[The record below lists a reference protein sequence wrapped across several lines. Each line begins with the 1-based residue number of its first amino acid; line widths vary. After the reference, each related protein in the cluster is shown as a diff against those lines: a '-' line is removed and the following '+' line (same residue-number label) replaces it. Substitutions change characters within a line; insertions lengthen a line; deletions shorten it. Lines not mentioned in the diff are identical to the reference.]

1 MNTKLSIVKAYNKKD
16 NLIVLADK
24 SNLSWAKELL
34 NSEEVQ
40 YLRAAL
46 KKDITNVVFPK
57 ASSIILVQV
66 LNSNGTYDEQR
77 EEARIFGSEALHK
90 LEAHKTKK
98 VTVVNKRKQNH
109 VLDFIEGMVLA
120 NYQFLK
126 YFSDKKEKKHHLQ
139 AIQVLKD
146 IAPASELK
154 NLMSSCAAVYVARD
168 LVNEPLSYLTA
179 AQLSLDIKK
188 LGKECGF
195 KVTVFDE
202 KKIKQLKMGGI
213 IAVNAGSFTP
223 PRFNIL
229 EYKPSKKAKNSK
241 PIVLVGKGIVYDTG
255 GLSLKPTANSMDRMK
270 ADMGGAASV
279 VGTFVAIAKAK
290 LPLHVIGLIPAT
302 DNRPGNNA
310 YAPGDVIK
318 MYNGSTVEVLNT
330 DAEGR
335 MVLADAL
342 HYAKKYKPELVL
354 DFATLTGAAVR
365 SVGTEGI
372 SMMANAKE
380 SVKTKIKKSGF
391 SVHERIIEF
400 PLWKE
405 YGEQMKSNIADLK
418 NLGGPYAGH
427 ITAAKFLEHFTDK
440 KYPWV
445 HFDIAGHAYLT
456 RANAYRP
463 KEGTGAGVRL
473 MFDFLKNY

>member
-1 MNTKLSIVKAYNKKD
+1 MNTKLSSVKAYNKKD
-16 NLIVLADK
+16 NLVVLSDK

-34 NSEEVQ
+34 NPEEIQ
-40 YLRAAL
+40 YLKAAV
-46 KKDITNVVFPK
+46 KKDIFSILFPK
-57 ASSIILVQV
+57 ASSIILVQI
-66 LNSNGTYDEQR
+66 LHASGNKDEQR
-77 EEARIFGSEALHK
+77 EEARISGCEALHK
-90 LEAHKTKK
+90 LEQHKAKK

-109 VLDFIEGMVLA
+109 VLDFIEGMVLT

-126 YFSDKKEKKHHLQ
+126 YFSDKKEKKHHLTS
-139 AIQVLKD
+139 IQVTKD

-154 NLMSSCAAVYVARD
+154 DLMSTCEAVYVARD

-188 LGKECGF
+188 LGKEAGF

-202 KKIKQLKMGGI
+202 KKIKALKMGGI

-229 EYKPSKKAKNSK
+229 EYKPSKKAKNAK

-255 GLSLKPTANSMDRMK
+255 GLSLKSTANSMDRMK

-318 MYNGSTVEVLNT
+318 MYDGSTVEVLNT

-372 SMMANAKE
+372 SMMANAGEPIKN
-380 SVKTKIKKSGF
+380 KIKESGF

-427 ITAAKFLEHFTDK
+427 ITAAKFLEHFTGK
-440 KYPWV
+440 EYPWV
-445 HFDIAGHAYLT
+445 HFDIAGHAYYT
-456 RANAYRP
+456 RPNAYRP

>member
-1 MNTKLSIVKAYNKKD
+1 MNTKLTSVKAYNKKD
-16 NLIVLADK
+16 NLIVLTDK
-24 SNLSWAKELL
+24 TNLSWAKDLL
-34 NSEEVQ
+34 SKEEVQ
-40 YLRAAL
+40 YLKSAL
-46 KKDITNVVFPK
+46 KKDIYNVVFPK
-57 ASSIILVQV
+57 ASNIILVQA
-66 LNSNGTYDEQR
+66 LNAAGTNDEQR
-77 EEARIFGSEALHK
+77 EEARIFGAEALHK
-90 LEAHKTKK
+90 LEQHKTKK
-98 VTVVNKRKQNH
+98 VTIVNNRKQNH

-126 YFSDKKEKKHHLQ
+126 YFSDKKEKKHHLES
-139 AIQVLKD
+139 IQVTKE

-154 NLMSSCAAVYVARD
+154 NLMSTCEAVCVARD

-188 LGKECGF
+188 LGKDAGF

-202 KKIKQLKMGGI
+202 KKIKALKMGGI

-229 EYKPSKKAKNSK
+229 EYKPSKKAKNAK

-255 GLSLKPTANSMDRMK
+255 GLSLKGTANSMDRMK

-318 MYNGSTVEVLNT
+318 MYDGSTVEVLNT

-372 SMMANAKE
+372 SMMANASE
-380 SVKTKIKKSGF
+380 AVKNKIKKSGF

-427 ITAAKFLEHFTDK
+427 ITAAKFLEHFTGK
-440 KYPWV
+440 EYPWV

>member
-1 MNTKLSIVKAYNKKD
+1 MSTKVSSIKAVNKKD
-16 NLIVLADK
+16 NLIVLTEK
-24 SNLSWAKELL
+24 SNLKWASDFLNKE
-34 NSEEVQ
+34 ETQ
-40 YLRAAL
+40 YL
-46 KKDITNVVFPK
+46 KKAIKEEIFQVIFPK
-57 ASSIILVQV
+57 ASSLIIVQV
-66 LNSNGTYDEQR
+66 LKSSGNEEEQR
-77 EEARIFGSEALHK
+77 EDARIAGAELLHK
-90 LEAHKTKK
+90 LDNCK
-98 VTVVNKRKQNH
+98 VKSVSVVNMRKSNH
-109 VLDFIEGMVLA
+109 VQDFIEGLILT

-126 YFSDKKEKKHHLQ
+126 YFSDKKDKVHHL
-139 AIQVLKD
+139 ASIKVMHDAVSPAALK
-146 IAPASELK
+146 EL
-154 NLMSSCAAVYVARD
+154 LATSDGVFSARD

-188 LGKECGF
+188 LGKEAGF

-202 KKIKQLKMGGI
+202 KKIKQMKMGGI
-213 IAVNAGSFTP
+213 IAVNRGSFTP

-229 EYKPSKKAKNSK
+229 EYKPTGKAKNNK

-279 VGTFVAIAKAK
+279 VGTFVAVAKAK
-290 LPLHVIGLIPAT
+290 LPIHIIGLIPAT

-310 YAPGDVIK
+310 YVPGDVIK
-318 MYNGSTVEVLNT
+318 MFDGSTVEVLNT

-342 HYAKKYKPELVL
+342 HYAKRYKPELVI

-372 SMMANAKE
+372 SMMATASE
-380 SVKTKIKKSGF
+380 GIKNKLKGSGF
-391 SVHERIIEF
+391 NVHERIIEF

-405 YGEQMKSNIADLK
+405 YGEYIKSNIADIK

-427 ITAAKFLEHFTDK
+427 ITAAKFLEHFTAK
-440 KYPWV
+440 AYPWV

-456 RANAYRP
+456 KPNAYRP

>member
-1 MNTKLSIVKAYNKKD
+1 MNTRISIVNKHSKKD
-16 NLIVLADK
+16 NLVVLAEK
-24 SNLSWAKELL
+24 SKLQWASEVLNKEEI
-34 NSEEVQ
+34 S
-40 YLRAAL
+40 YLKSAI
-46 KKDITNVVFPK
+46 KKDVHQVVFPK
-57 ASSIILVQV
+57 GEQLIVVQV
-66 LNSNGTYDEQR
+66 LNTKGTNDELR
-77 EEARIFGSEALHK
+77 EEARIFGAEILHR
-90 LEAHKTKK
+90 LEQYKTKS
-98 VTVVNKRKQNH
+98 VTILNKRKHNH
-109 VLDFIEGMVLA
+109 VLDFIEGMVLT

-126 YFSDKKEKKHHLQ
+126 YFSDKKEKQYHLN
-139 AIQVLKD
+139 AIKITSD
-146 IAPASELK
+146 IAPAKDIKEL
-154 NLMSSCAAVYVARD
+154 MATCHAVYVARD

-179 AQLSLDIKK
+179 AQMSLDIKK
-188 LGKECGF
+188 LGKAHGF

-202 KKIKQLKMGGI
+202 KKIKAMKMGGI
-213 IAVNAGSFTP
+213 IAVNRGSFTP

-255 GLSLKPTANSMDRMK
+255 GLSLKSTANSMDRMK

-279 VGTFVAIAKAK
+279 VGTFVAVAKAK
-290 LPLHVIGLIPAT
+290 LPIHIIGLIPAT

-318 MYNGSTVEVLNT
+318 MFDGSTVEVLNT

-372 SMMANAKE
+372 SMMANANE
-380 SVKTKIKKSGF
+380 SIKSKIMKSGF
-391 SVHERIIEF
+391 SVHERIVEF

-427 ITAAKFLEHFTDK
+427 ITAAKFLEHFTAHE
-440 KYPWV
+440 YPWV
-445 HFDIAGHAYLT
+445 HFDIAGHAFLT
-456 RANAYRP
+456 RSNAYRP
-463 KEGTGAGVRL
+463 KDGTGVGVRL
-473 MFDFLKNY
+473 MFDFLNNY

>member
-1 MNTKLSIVKAYNKKD
+1 MNTKLSSVKAYNKKD
-16 NLIVLADK
+16 NLIVLTDK
-24 SNLSWAKELL
+24 SNLSWAKDLL
-34 NSEEVQ
+34 SKDEVQ
-40 YLRAAL
+40 YLKSAL
-46 KKDITNVVFPK
+46 KKDILNVVFPK
-57 ASSIILVQV
+57 ANNIIVVQA
-66 LNSNGTYDEQR
+66 LNSAGTHDEQR
-77 EEARIFGSEALHK
+77 EEARIFGSEALNK
-90 LEAHKTKK
+90 LEQHKTKK
-98 VTVVNKRKQNH
+98 VTIVNKRKQNH
-109 VLDFIEGMVLA
+109 VLDFIEGIVLA

-126 YFSDKKEKKHHLQ
+126 YFSDKKEKKHHLES
-139 AIQVLKD
+139 IQVTSD
-146 IAPASELK
+146 IAPASELR
-154 NLMSSCAAVYVARD
+154 NLMSTCEAVCVGRD

-188 LGKECGF
+188 LGKSAGF

-202 KKIKQLKMGGI
+202 KKIKALKMGGLL
-213 IAVNAGSFTP
+213 AVNAGSFTP

-229 EYKPSKKAKNSK
+229 EYKPKKKAKN
-241 PIVLVGKGIVYDTG
+241 TG

-290 LPLHVIGLIPAT
+290 LPIHVIGLIPAT

-318 MYNGSTVEVLNT
+318 MYDGSTVEVLNT

-335 MVLADAL
+335 MILADAL
-342 HYAKKYKPELVL
+342 HYAKRYKPELVL

-372 SMMANAKE
+372 SMMANASEAIKN
-380 SVKTKIKKSGF
+380 KIKKSGF

-427 ITAAKFLEHFTDK
+427 ITAAKFLEHFTGK
-440 KYPWV
+440 EYPWV

>member
-1 MNTKLSIVKAYNKKD
+1 MNTKVSIIKTVNIKD
-16 NLIVLADK
+16 NLIVLTEK
-24 SNLSWAKELL
+24 SNLKWASEFLNKE
-34 NSEEVQ
+34 EIQ
-40 YLRAAL
+40 YLNKAVKR
-46 KKDITNVVFPK
+46 DVCQIIFPK
-57 ASSIILVQV
+57 ADKLIAIQV
-66 LNSNGTYDEQR
+66 LKSSKDENEQR
-77 EEARIFGSEALHK
+77 EDARLAGAEMLHK
-90 LEAHKTKK
+90 LDNAK
-98 VTVVNKRKQNH
+98 VKSISIVNRCKVNH
-109 VLDFIEGMVLA
+109 VLDFAEGLILT

-126 YFSDKKEKKHHLQ
+126 YLSDKKDRAHHLTSIKLIGDKVS
-139 AIQVLKD
+139 AAALK
-146 IAPASELK
+146 ELFAT
-154 NLMSSCAAVYVARD
+154 CEAVYTARD

-188 LGKECGF
+188 LGKDCGF

-213 IAVNAGSFTP
+213 IAVNRGSFTP

-229 EYKPSKKAKNSK
+229 EYKPSGKTKNAK
-241 PIVLVGKGIVYDTG
+241 PIVMVGKGIVYDTG
-255 GLSLKPTANSMDRMK
+255 GLSLKPTANSMDFMK

-279 VGTFVAIAKAK
+279 IGTFVAVSKAK
-290 LPLHVIGLIPAT
+290 LPIHLIGLIPST

-310 YAPGDVIK
+310 YVPGDVIK

-342 HYAKKYKPELVL
+342 HYAKKYKPELVI

-365 SVGTEGI
+365 SIGPEGI
-372 SMMANAKE
+372 SMMANASE
-380 SVKTKIKKSGF
+380 GVKNKLKGSGF

-405 YGEQMKSNIADLK
+405 YGEYIKSNIADLK

-427 ITAAKFLEHFTDK
+427 ITAAKFLEHFTAK
-440 KYPWV
+440 AYPWV
-445 HFDIAGHAYLT
+445 HFDIAGHAFLKA
-456 RANAYRP
+456 ANGYRP
-463 KEGTGAGVRL
+463 KEGNGAGVRL

>member
-1 MNTKLSIVKAYNKKD
+1 MNTKVKIVKTFNKKE
-16 NLIVLADK
+16 NLVVLAEK
-24 SNLSWAKELL
+24 ANLAWAADYLGKE
-34 NSEEVQ
+34 EIQ
-40 YLRAAL
+40 YLKNAI
-46 KKDITNVVFPK
+46 KNEISQVVFPK
-57 ASSIILVQV
+57 GDQIIVVQI
-66 LNSNGTYDEQR
+66 LKMQGTDAEQR
-77 EEARIFGSEALHK
+77 EEARIFGAEMLHK
-90 LEAHKTKK
+90 LENYKAKK
-98 VTVVNKRKQNH
+98 ITVVNKRKSNH
-109 VLDFIEGMVLA
+109 VLDFIEGMILA

-126 YFSDKKEKKHHLQ
+126 YFSDKKEMKNHLET
-139 AIQVLKD
+139 IQITQEVAPAKELKD
-146 IAPASELK
+146 LIATCE
-154 NLMSSCAAVYVARD
+154 AVYVARD
-168 LVNEPLSYLTA
+168 FVNEPLSYLTA
-179 AQLSLDIKK
+179 AQMSIDIKK

-213 IAVNAGSFTP
+213 IAVNRGSFTP

-229 EYKPSKKAKNSK
+229 EYKPKQKAKNSK
-241 PIVLVGKGIVYDTG
+241 PIVLVGKGVVYDTG
-255 GLSLKPTANSMDRMK
+255 GVSLKPTANSMDRMK

-279 VGTFVAIAKAK
+279 IGTFVAAAKAK
-290 LPLHVIGLIPAT
+290 LPLHLIGLIPAT

-310 YAPGDVIK
+310 YVPGDVIK
-318 MYNGSTVEVLNT
+318 MYDGSTVEVLNT

-335 MVLADAL
+335 MILADAL

-365 SVGTEGI
+365 SCGTEGM
-372 SMMANAKE
+372 SMMSTADE
-380 SVKTKIKKSGF
+380 KIKNKIKSSGF
-391 SVHERIIEF
+391 NVHERIIEF

-405 YGEQMKSNIADLK
+405 YGEQIKSNIADIK

-427 ITAAKFLEHFTDK
+427 ITAAKFLEHFTGK
-440 KYPWV
+440 AYPWV
-445 HFDIAGHAYLT
+445 HFDIAGHAFLT